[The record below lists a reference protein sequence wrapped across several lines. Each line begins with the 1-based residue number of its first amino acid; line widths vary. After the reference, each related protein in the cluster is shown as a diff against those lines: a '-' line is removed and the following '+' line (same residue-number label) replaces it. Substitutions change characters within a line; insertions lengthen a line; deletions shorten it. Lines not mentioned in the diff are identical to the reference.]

1 MSSFS
6 EDDYNYYPNHPKT
19 LTTLE
24 DYENAPL
31 RTIVARP
38 YHAPGIKT
46 SWDSWVSV
54 ETGKHTNSEM
64 ARVPREVLRYGSG
77 ESMK

>member
-6 EDDYNYYPNHPKT
+6 EDNYNYYPNHPKT

-38 YHAPGIKT
+38 YHAPEIKT

-54 ETGKHTNSEM
+54 ETSKRTNSEM
-64 ARVPREVLRYGSG
+64 ARVPREVLRYGWG
-77 ESMK
+77 ESME